1 MSNVKLVSFVPKG
14 IEGVNRVAYGLLSNA
29 LLTATAA
36 HGRSNTWKET
46 IGLVCG
52 AVGEQEGTDAVTAA
66 GDVFVAIK
74 AAIGSAVIARA
85 LSEAGYG
92 AFDQITTDEDGRELI
107 PAKAANVIHTRYGDK
122 FKLDRIV
129 KKAQTTIE
137 QYRANV
143 ISAYEAGATLTPDM
157 TVRSVVEATASAK
170 IQAMSPEELRIH
182 NDAKERND
190 TAREV
195 STQFAA
201 AYKTGDAGQQT
212 ALGMVSAIMD
222 SWKHADPVLTDA
234 FLEAMAPWCD
244 KFREAAVAANP
255 VGEEGADAAIKALEE
270 SLADDGVIERVAA
283 NG

>member
-1 MSNVKLVSFVPKG
+1 M
-14 IEGVNRVAYGLLSNA
+14 AYGLLSNA
-29 LLTATAA
+29 LLTATAV

-46 IGLVCG
+46 IGLVCD
-52 AVGEQEGTDAVTAA
+52 AVGEHEGDDAVAA
-66 GDVFVAIK
+66 ANEVFAGIK

-92 AFDQITTDEDGRELI
+92 AFDQITTDEAGRELI
-107 PAKAANVIHTRYGDK
+107 PTKAATVIKTRYGDK
-122 FKLDRIV
+122 FKLDRVV
-129 KKAQTTIE
+129 KKAQTTID

-143 ISAYEAGATLTPDM
+143 ISAYEAGAVLAPNM
-157 TVRSVVEATASAK
+157 TVRNVVEATASAK
-170 IQAMSPEELRIH
+170 IQAMSPDELKSH

-201 AYKTGDAGQQT
+201 AYKAGTHEQQS

-222 SWKHADPVLTDA
+222 SWKHADPVLTNA
-234 FLEAMAPWCD
+234 FLEALDPWCE
-244 KFREAAVAANP
+244 KFREAALAANP
-255 VGEEGADAAIKALEE
+255 TEIADEPDATDKAIKALEE
-270 SLADDGVIERVAA
+270 SLADDGVVERVAA